1 MTGSRHALVIAA
13 QCPDA
18 GFLSDLEDAAR
29 SFHAALTEPKGG
41 ACAISYPTRNLLYG
55 EIDQSEIEQAIRA
68 CARAAGEADAVLVL
82 ALLGHGITSGGN
94 LYFMA
99 GNSRRGE
106 LTTTV
111 DVASLVKQVIET
123 PGLSGLIT
131 VMDTCHAAGAA
142 PDVKAIAAGIRQG
155 NTRLSLLMGA
165 GLAEE
170 AFELRFSRTITK
182 IVQEGVEQAA
192 ERLSPEAVLQAV
204 RLDGGTVGQ
213 DIYRMDWDGAQFEE
227 TGLWLAY
234 NRRHTV
240 RQVGRLL
247 GPLAHSD
254 LARVLP
260 AWLTVPGGLDDMRQL
275 DEVEKETAFLEP
287 QQGVR
292 ALALIEAVRHC
303 IRTRA
308 LLAAWPGR
316 ELTSKVLRRSLV
328 AATPQADGL
337 PTAAGNDLLRDAV
350 EYVRLRAPRVGQ
362 RSVVPLVH
370 FVTSLAVATDVPP
383 GHPDLQQWAADVG
396 ADIDLNDAWE
406 QWGERTRDMRLR
418 LIISLHAA
426 VSDEWPESLTAWLLD
441 GNIHHQHRE
450 FPCRPDRSGVEQQIG
465 SALRWASA
473 LAESLDVPL
482 KRVEIAAPAP
492 LLVRW
497 RPEETY
503 YGRRLGDRHDV
514 VLRWSERM
522 QPPEHL
528 FWINDEA
535 REKLHA
541 MAAAECGQR
550 VHWMEESD
558 TRLDGELQV
567 CLDSRPQDQA
577 VALGHR
583 PAKLGDIMVT
593 LLASSPIVLWPEEGS
608 GQVSEETRRYIDESW
623 HHLPGK
629 FSTAYRERR
638 RSGSEQSEDSSRP
651 GHDGLH
657 RLRAVWDDL
666 DYLDFCRWFKKY
678 TTEGET
684 P

>member
-1 MTGSRHALVIAA
+1 M
-13 QCPDA
+13 
-18 GFLSDLEDAAR
+18 SDLDNAAR
-29 SFHAALTEPKGG
+29 SLHAALTEPSGG
-41 ACAISYPTRNLLYG
+41 ACTVSHAPRSLLVG
-55 EIDQSEIEQAIRA
+55 HPDQSEIEQEIRD
-68 CARAAGEADAVLVL
+68 CARAAGEAGAVLIL

-99 GNSRRGE
+99 GNSRSEE

-111 DVASLVKQVIET
+111 DVGSLLKQVIET
-123 PGLSGLIT
+123 PGLSGLIAI
-131 VMDTCHAAGAA
+131 MDTCYAAGAA
-142 PDVKAIAAGIRQG
+142 PDVKAIASGIRQG

-165 GLAEE
+165 GQAEE
-170 AFELRFSRTITK
+170 AFELRFSKTITK
-182 IVQEGVEQAA
+182 IVQDGVEQAA
-192 ERLSPEAVLQAV
+192 ERLSPEAVLRAV

-213 DIYRMDWDGAQFEE
+213 DIYRMDWDGAQFQEI
-227 TGLWLAY
+227 GLWLAY
-234 NRRHTV
+234 NRRHTA

-247 GPLAHSD
+247 GPLACSELD
-254 LARVLP
+254 QVLP
-260 AWLTVPGGLDDMRQL
+260 AWRAVPGGLDEMRQL
-275 DEVEKETAFLEP
+275 EEVEKEALQWEP
-287 QQGVR
+287 QQGAR
-292 ALALIEAVRHC
+292 ARALIEAVRHC

-328 AATPQADGL
+328 ASTPQADGL

-350 EYVRLRAPRVGQ
+350 EYIRLRAPRVGQ
-362 RSVVPLVH
+362 RSVVPLVQ
-370 FVTSLAVATDVPP
+370 FVTSLAMATDVPP
-383 GHPDLQQWAADVG
+383 GHPDLRQWAVDLG

-406 QWGERTRDMRLR
+406 QWKERDRDMRLR

-441 GNIHHQHRE
+441 GKNHYQHRE
-450 FPCRPDRSGVEQQIG
+450 FVCRPDRSGVELQVG
-465 SALRWASA
+465 TALSWASD

-482 KRVEIAAPAP
+482 KRVEIAAPAQ

-528 FWINDEA
+528 FWINHEA
-535 REKLHA
+535 RHKLHA

-550 VHWMEESD
+550 VHWIEEAE
-558 TRLDGELQV
+558 TCLDGELQD
-567 CLDSRPQDQA
+567 CLESCPHDQA
-577 VALGHR
+577 VALSHR

-593 LLASSPIVLWPEEGS
+593 LLTSSPIVLWPEEGS
-608 GQVSEETRRYIDESW
+608 SQVSEDTRRYIDESW

-629 FSTAYRERR
+629 FSSMYRERR
-638 RSGSEQSEDSSRP
+638 QNGSMQSKDSSQP

-678 TTEGET
+678 TTEERK